1 MNLLKLIDESVE
13 QFGEGGHIIFHP
25 HLWHTAMQDLEFVS
39 KLVRVPPSEA
49 ELGQVGEVNG
59 IKIFVRVDTRAPSMF
74 EDRILKALV
83 ALQHP
88 ELLEFT

>member
-1 MNLLKLIDESVE
+1 MNLINLIKDSVE
-13 QFGEGGHIIFHP
+13 EFGDQGHIIFHP
-25 HLWHTAMQDLEFVS
+25 HLFHTAMQNPKFCE
-39 KLVRVPPSEA
+39 KMKTVRDGDP
-49 ELGQVGEVNG
+49 GQVGEIGG

-88 ELLEFT
+88 ELLEFA